1 MLSRIRFKSYKILH
15 VAPFEGFK
23 LESLINR
30 ERERE
35 RERERSICQLQ
46 KPHMGKHEVLP
57 YGVLFD
63 NEFFSHKLFTLN
75 KKNKTKQKIRILYF
89 LTFIVS
95 GHSSNATSEIKTH

>member
-30 ERERE
+30 ERER
-35 RERERSICQLQ
+35 SICQLQ
-46 KPHMGKHEVLP
+46 KPHMGKHEVLS

-75 KKNKTKQKIRILYF
+75 KKKNKTKQKIRILYF

-95 GHSSNATSEIKTH
+95 GHSSNATSETKTH